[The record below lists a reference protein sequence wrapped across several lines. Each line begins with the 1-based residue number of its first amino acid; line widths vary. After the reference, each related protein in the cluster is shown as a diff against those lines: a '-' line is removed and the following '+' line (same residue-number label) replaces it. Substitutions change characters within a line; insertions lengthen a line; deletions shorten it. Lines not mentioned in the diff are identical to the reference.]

1 MLRAPAYRSST
12 SAAWIRK
19 SAERVRAV
27 MMAVM
32 SEQETVPIDEGL
44 RAEDL
49 REIWSLAHPAEKVEG
64 FRSLSFGE
72 AEALFLSLDTRA
84 QRELLTALP
93 ANERQLWV
101 RQLPPDD
108 AADVCQSCDAETRE
122 SLLRLLDEP
131 TRKEV
136 SALLAYA
143 EDEAGGL
150 MSPRYV
156 RLRPDMSVD
165 EAIKYLRRAA
175 RERAETIYYIYV
187 LDAEQRLIG
196 VVSFREL
203 FGAPPDRTVRD
214 VMSTNTISVREDLD
228 QEAVANVMAE
238 SDLMAVPV
246 VDAEGHIKGIVTLD
260 DIVDVVREEATE
272 DIQKIGGS
280 AALDAPYLQV
290 SVRELVRKRA
300 GWLTVLFLGELLTA
314 NAMAYYEDAI
324 SRAVVL
330 ALFIPLIMSSGG
342 NSGSQAS
349 TLVIRALAMGE
360 VKLRDWWRVFSRELV
375 TSMLLGLILGS
386 LGLLRVVFWPTR
398 ASLYGEHF
406 VLIGF
411 TVAVSIVWIVV
422 WGSLAGAMLPF
433 ILHRAG
439 LDPASASAPFVASLV
454 DVSGLV
460 IYFSVATLFLSGTL
474 L

>member
-1 MLRAPAYRSST
+1 
-12 SAAWIRK
+12 
-19 SAERVRAV
+19 
-27 MMAVM
+27 M
-32 SEQETVPIDEGL
+32 SEYEGRTIEEGL
-44 RAEDL
+44 RAEEL
-49 REIWSLAHPAEKVEG
+49 REIWSLANPDEKVEG
-64 FRSLSFGE
+64 FRTLSFSE

-84 QRELLTALP
+84 QGELLTALP
-93 ANERQLWV
+93 HGERQLWL

-108 AADVCQSCDAETRE
+108 AADVCQKADAETRE
-122 SLLRLLDEP
+122 ALLRLLDEP

-187 LDAEQRLIG
+187 LDSEQRLIG

-203 FGAPPDRTVRD
+203 FGAAPDRTVRD
-214 VMSTNTISVREDLD
+214 VMHEDVLSVRDDLD

-238 SDLMAVPV
+238 SKLMAVPV
-246 VDAEGHIKGIVTLD
+246 VDAEGRIKGIVTVD

-272 DIQKIGGS
+272 DIQKIGGT
-280 AALDAPYLQV
+280 AALDAPYLEV
-290 SVRELVRKRA
+290 SIPDLVKKRA
-300 GWLTVLFLGELLTA
+300 GWLTILFFGELLTA

-324 SRAVVL
+324 ARAVVL

-360 VKLRDWWRVFSRELV
+360 VRLRDWWRVFVRELG
-375 TSMLLGLILGS
+375 TSILLGLILGAI
-386 LGLLRVVFWPTR
+386 GLLRVVLWPSR
-398 ASLYGEHF
+398 AVLYGEHF
-406 VLIGF
+406 LLIGF
-411 TVAVSIVWIVV
+411 TVAVSLVWIVV
-422 WGSLAGAMLPF
+422 WGSIAGSMLPF
-433 ILHRAG
+433 VLHRAG

-460 IYFSVATLFLSGTL
+460 IYFSVATLFLSGTVL
-474 L
+474 